1 MDVDDI
7 MERYRLEEQIAILDA
22 YPEVA
27 ACMCWAK
34 TFGLVEKGLCRGNGI
49 IRDALPELL
58 CSNILIHSSAM
69 LRKSFLLSHKIQYKD
84 YPYAED
90 YKLWVDMSIVG
101 ACFWVVP
108 KYLLKYRTS
117 CEQVSAKHATEQ
129 EATAVRIKNEILLA
143 LLNDEN
149 NNIASLQNIYSIMEY
164 MNAQGILSS
173 NSIRMIMSILFKE
186 IRVRK

>member
-1 MDVDDI
+1 M
-7 MERYRLEEQIAILDA
+7 
-22 YPEVA
+22 
-27 ACMCWAK
+27 
-34 TFGLVEKGLCRGNGI
+34 
-49 IRDALPELL
+49 
-58 CSNILIHSSAM
+58 
-69 LRKSFLLSHKIQYKD
+69 
-84 YPYAED
+84 
-90 YKLWVDMSIVG
+90 
-101 ACFWVVP
+101 VP

-164 MNAQGILSS
+164 MNAQGVLSS